1 MNSILI
7 KKEPVLL
14 LQSKTQTESSTEENK
29 HANPQTNGAEHKKA
43 LFYSFKVR
51 FRIRGTQRLFSVS
64 EKQKYCL
71 EFFNDLR
78 TSQNF
83 SCTIFEAYL
92 INSLR
97 FSEV

>member
-43 LFYSFKVR
+43 FIRPSRGFESGAPNDCFLFRRSKN
-51 FRIRGTQRLFSVS
+51 I
-64 EKQKYCL
+64 
-71 EFFNDLR
+71 
-78 TSQNF
+78 
-83 SCTIFEAYL
+83 A
-92 INSLR
+92 
-97 FSEV
+97 

>member
-43 LFYSFKVR
+43 FIRPSRGFESEAPNDCFLFREAKILP
-51 FRIRGTQRLFSVS
+51 RIF
-64 EKQKYCL
+64 
-71 EFFNDLR
+71 
-78 TSQNF
+78 
-83 SCTIFEAYL
+83 
-92 INSLR
+92 
-97 FSEV
+97 